1 MSIDQILVTIT
12 FKSVDGMGLE
22 WIVAITKSL
31 GYEIDMSYEIML
43 ECTTKRIKPKVTESL
58 VFKLKAL

>member
-31 GYEIDMSYEIML
+31 GYELDMSYEIML
-43 ECTTKRIKPKVTESL
+43 
-58 VFKLKAL
+58 